1 MLARTFQPQGSL
13 KTRLVFV
20 LQEDRFFPEE
30 TPAMKRPVRGQL
42 VLLSFILALVV
53 SCSSPA
59 PRPPKAVKT
68 VAFIT
73 NSYSDFW
80 KIAQK
85 GCEKADAEMADIK
98 VTFKPPFDG
107 TVDDQNRLVREALNK
122 DEADAIAISPI
133 NPATQKTVINE
144 AAKRTVL
151 ITQDSD
157 APDTNR
163 MLYIGADNR
172 AAGRQAG
179 ELVRKALPQGGKI
192 MVFAGKRDAQ
202 NAQERFEGLK
212 EALQGSQVEIIDFMT
227 DDSDPM
233 RARDNA
239 FQTLRKYPDLAGM
252 VGLWSYNGP
261 AILQALRTEDKLGKI
276 KVVCFDDAK
285 ETLDGIKEGAIF
297 GTIAQQ
303 PFEYGYRAIEIAAKI
318 IKGDRSVIPQNKTI
332 FIPTVVIQRD
342 NVDKHRE
349 QMNQLLAG
357 K

>member
-1 MLARTFQPQGSL
+1 
-13 KTRLVFV
+13 
-20 LQEDRFFPEE
+20 
-30 TPAMKRPVRGQL
+30 MKRPVQGKL
-42 VLLSFILALVV
+42 LCVLSLTLALFA

-59 PRPPKAVKT
+59 PKAPKAVKT
-68 VAFIT
+68 VAFIP
-73 NSYSDFW
+73 NNYSDFW
-80 KIAQK
+80 KVAQK
-85 GCEKADAEMADIK
+85 GCEKADAEMPDIK

-107 TVDDQNRLVREALNK
+107 TVEDQNRLVREALNR

-133 NPATQKTVINE
+133 NPASQKNLIND
-144 AAKRTVL
+144 AARRAVV

-163 MLYIGADNR
+163 VLYIGADNR

-179 ELVRKALPQGGKI
+179 ELLKKALPQGGKV
-192 MVFAGKRDAQ
+192 MVFVGKRDVQ

-212 EALQGSQVEIIDFMT
+212 EALQGSQVEIIDIMT

-239 FQTLRKYPDLAGM
+239 FQTLKKYPDLAGM

-261 AILQALRTEDKLGKI
+261 AILQALRTEDKIGKI

-303 PFEYGYRAIEIAAKI
+303 PFEYGYQAVQTAQKI
-318 IKGDRSVIPQNKTI
+318 LKGDQSVIPQTKTI
-332 FIPTVVIQRD
+332 LIPTVVIQSD
-342 NVDKHRE
+342 TVDKYRE
-349 QMNQLLAG
+349 RLNQLLVS